1 MRLVGLI
8 AAKDNN
14 VYSTNPTNA
23 VTVTVLLFV
32 LVGRHYFQRLL
43 IIFRMLS
50 FYIS

>member
-14 VYSTNPTNA
+14 AYSTNPNA

-32 LVGRHYFQRLL
+32 VSRSPLL
-43 IIFRMLS
+43 SEIAFNI
-50 FYIS
+50 